1 MKEIRLH
8 MNEMP
13 WEPPPEVIDAARA
26 GLESMNR
33 YCGEQDMDRLQ
44 QAVAE
49 YSGVSAR
56 RVLLSPGSDML
67 LRDAVHLFSQDRK
80 VITLCPSFLPT
91 TEAARQAAGAMV
103 RIRLSAP
110 DFSLDK
116 NLLESEITGPT
127 LVFLDIPNNPT
138 GKPVL
143 SPQEIESLLKKED
156 LLLIADEAY
165 FEFSGVTCSPL
176 VRRYP
181 NLLVTRTLDKV
192 FSLAGARLGYGI
204 AGDTFLEAMSPVF
217 TYLPRVTVL
226 ASLQSLQMSEHMLL
240 RVQALCEERDR
251 LYEQLLEH
259 GIEVFKSSGNFLLVR
274 SPDPQTTEGLKERG
288 ILVKDLS
295 DQMPQ
300 GNIRITV
307 GKPEEN
313 NLFVGEFLK
322 QLDAKKLL
330 SAD

>member
-1 MKEIRLH
+1 MNEIRLH

-13 WEPPPEVIDAARA
+13 WEPPPEVIYAARA
-26 GLESMNR
+26 GLQSMNR
-33 YCGEQDMDRLQ
+33 YCGEQDMYRLQ
-44 QAVAE
+44 QSVAD
-49 YSGVSAR
+49 YSGVPAR

-116 NLLESEITGPT
+116 DLLESEIAGPT

-143 SPQEIESLLKKED
+143 SPQEIESLLKKEE

-204 AGDTFLEAMSPVF
+204 AGDNFLEGMTPCF

-226 ASLQSLQMSEHMLL
+226 AALKSLEMAGHMLQ
-240 RVQALCEERDR
+240 RVRKLCDERDSLFER
-251 LYEQLLEH
+251 LLEQ

-274 SPDPQTTEGLKERG
+274 SPDPQTAEGLKERG
-288 ILVKDLS
+288 VLVKDLS
-295 DQMPQ
+295 DQMPK
-300 GNIRITV
+300 GYIRATV

-313 NLFVGEFLK
+313 DLFIREFL
-322 QLDAKKLL
+322 QLLDSKNLL
-330 SAD
+330 PPH

>member
-1 MKEIRLH
+1 MNEIRLH

-26 GLESMNR
+26 GLQSMNR
-33 YCGEQDMDRLQ
+33 YCDEQDMSRLQ
-44 QAVAE
+44 QAIAE

-91 TEAARQAAGAMV
+91 TEAARQTADSMV

-116 NLLESEITGPT
+116 DLLESEISGPA
-127 LVFLDIPNNPT
+127 LFFFDIPNNPT
-138 GKPVL
+138 GNPVL
-143 SPQEIESLLKKED
+143 SPEEIESLLERED

-165 FEFSGVTCSPL
+165 FEFSGVTCAPL
-176 VRRYP
+176 VTRYP

-192 FSLAGARLGYGI
+192 LSLAGARLGYGI
-204 AGDTFLEAMSPVF
+204 AGDTFLEGMSPVF
-217 TYLPRVTVL
+217 TYLSRVTVL

-240 RVQALCEERDR
+240 RVQTVCEERDR
-251 LYEQLLEH
+251 LFERLLEQ

-274 SPDPQTTEGLKERG
+274 SPDPQTAEVLRERG

-295 DQMPQ
+295 DQMPP
-300 GNIRITV
+300 GYIRVTV

-313 NLFVGEFLK
+313 DLFAGEFLK
-322 QLDAKKLL
+322 LLDAKNLL
-330 SAD
+330 PAD

>member
-1 MKEIRLH
+1 MNEIRLH

-13 WEPPPEVIDAARA
+13 WEPPPEVIDAART
-26 GLESMNR
+26 GLQSMNR
-33 YCGEQDMDRLQ
+33 YCDEQDMFRLQ
-44 QAVAE
+44 QAIAG
-49 YSGVSAR
+49 YSGVPAR

-91 TEAARQAAGAMV
+91 TEAARQAAKSMV

-116 NLLESEITGPT
+116 DILESEISGPA

-138 GKPVL
+138 GNPVL
-143 SPQEIESLLKKED
+143 SPEEIESLLERED

-165 FEFSGVTCSPL
+165 FEFSGVTCAPL
-176 VRRYP
+176 VTRYP

-192 FSLAGARLGYGI
+192 FSLAGARLGYGV
-204 AGDTFLEAMSPVF
+204 AGDTFLEGMSPVF

-226 ASLQSLQMSEHMLL
+226 ASLKSLQMSEQMLQ
-240 RVQALCEERDR
+240 RVRKLCEERDR
-251 LYEQLLEH
+251 LFERLLEQ

-274 SPDPQTTEGLKERG
+274 SPDPQTAEGLEERG

-295 DQMPQ
+295 DQMPP
-300 GNIRITV
+300 GYIRVTV
-307 GKPEEN
+307 GKKEEN
-313 NLFVGEFLK
+313 DLFTGEFLK
-322 QLDAKKLL
+322 LLDAKNLL
-330 SAD
+330 PAD

>member
-13 WEPPPEVIDAARA
+13 WEPPPAVIDAART
-26 GLESMNR
+26 GLQSMNR
-33 YCGEQDMDRLQ
+33 YCNEQDMNRLQ
-44 QAVAE
+44 QAIAD
-49 YSGVSAR
+49 YSGVPAR

-91 TEAARQAAGAMV
+91 TEAARQTARSMV
-103 RIRLSAP
+103 RIRLCAP

-116 NLLESEITGPT
+116 ELLENEISGPT
-127 LVFLDIPNNPT
+127 LGFFDIPNNPT
-138 GKPVL
+138 GNPVL
-143 SPQEIESLLKKED
+143 SPEEIESLLERKD
-156 LLLIADEAY
+156 LLFIADEAY
-165 FEFSGVTCSPL
+165 FEFSGVTCSSL
-176 VRRYP
+176 VTRYP

-204 AGDTFLEAMSPVF
+204 AGDIFLDGMSTAF
-217 TYLPRVTVL
+217 TYLSRVTVL

-240 RVQALCEERDR
+240 RVQTVCEERNR
-251 LYEQLLEH
+251 LYERLLEQ

-274 SPDPQTTEGLKERG
+274 SPDPQTAEGLQERG

-295 DQMPQ
+295 DQMPP
-300 GNIRITV
+300 GYIRVTV

-313 NLFVGEFLK
+313 DLFVREFLK
-322 QLDAKKLL
+322 LLDAKNLL
-330 SAD
+330 PAD